1 MMGSQKVVSCSL
13 LITQLINS
21 KAPLQ

>member
-1 MMGSQKVVSCSL
+1 MGSQKVVSCSL